1 MPTCVFVQAV
11 CFLGFKAALLLF
23 FTEYG
28 IIVSTNAASVLYLMQ
43 WHKWKHDNYKSKA
56 RNKRYLSHRAHE
68 SVFLI
73 LNNDLKAAQRSR
85 FNGMLLLSNP

>member
-43 WHKWKHDNYKSKA
+43 
-56 RNKRYLSHRAHE
+56 
-68 SVFLI
+68 
-73 LNNDLKAAQRSR
+73 
-85 FNGMLLLSNP
+85 

>member
-11 CFLGFKAALLLF
+11 CFLAFKAALLLF

-43 WHKWKHDNYKSKA
+43 
-56 RNKRYLSHRAHE
+56 
-68 SVFLI
+68 
-73 LNNDLKAAQRSR
+73 
-85 FNGMLLLSNP
+85 